1 MGAFYS
7 SVTVFGT
14 GLEKIDQVCD
24 RPAFIVA
31 DTDMTVVFSEA
42 DDEGGGDLPEGALSA
57 ALEAVTLSVMVHDS
71 DLLALFVH
79 RNGELIVQGC
89 VPDPDEYFG
98 TEPGEGPEA
107 LSGTVLVS
115 ALGRGDAAALDAALV
130 NDVTFAEDRHA
141 AVLQALGLRTWSVGF
156 GYRYIDAD
164 PAAFAGPTPVRLD

>member
-14 GLEKIDQVCD
+14 DWETIAQVCD
-24 RPAFIVA
+24 RPAFIVT
-31 DTDMTVVFSEA
+31 DTDTTVVFSEA

-57 ALEAVTLSVMVHDS
+57 ALGAVTLSVMVHDS

-79 RNGELIVQGC
+79 RDGELIVQGC

-98 TEPGEGPEA
+98 TESGEGSGA
-107 LSGTVLVS
+107 LSGAVLVS
-115 ALGRGDAAALDAALV
+115 ALGRGDAAALDMALA
-130 NDVTFAEDRHA
+130 NDVTFAEERHA
-141 AVLQALGLRTWSVGF
+141 AMLRALGLPTWSVGF

-164 PAAFAGPTPVRLD
+164 PDAFAGPTPVRLD